1 MARPSK
7 KQLYSRKMSKIMS
20 KLTPDNIKKLEE
32 IYALDAS
39 MREIAYYLDVGLQT
53 IYNWKEKNPKLFERL
68 ERIRQRPVLRARN
81 TFVANLDQLDA
92 AIKYLKSKRKEEF
105 SERAETKST
114 VDVTVAIDEE
124 RKKQIADALENL

>member
-1 MARPSK
+1 
-7 KQLYSRKMSKIMS
+7 MS